1 VSRPQFRDAGE
12 LLRDPDFA
20 KLFSAHMVAWFGT
33 SMAPIAMAFGVL
45 HVTGSARDTGVVVAC
60 QTAAQIV
67 VLLFGGVVADRMS
80 RRRVMVSAD
89 LLAMSSQATMAIA
102 FVTEHA
108 HVPLMMALMV
118 CNGVALA
125 FHQPA
130 LMGFIPQVVKPE
142 KLQSANALLGTARS
156 GAFALGAACAGVLV
170 AMFGSG
176 PTIAIDAAGFAVAAL
191 LVSRIRANPAS
202 PSRAATMLADLKSG
216 WSEFVSHRW
225 LWVIVLQ
232 FSLVVAAGQSIYGLI
247 GPMVAKQSMGG
258 PPDWGFISAAF
269 GIGTLCGGFVA
280 MRLNVVHP
288 MRAATLCVF
297 AFAAPALLLAT
308 TTKVWLVALGTFAH
322 GVCGQNFG
330 VLWMT
335 TVQRKIPTEMLSRVS
350 AYDALGSFALA
361 PLGIVAAGVA
371 VEALGTQTTAWIAV
385 AMVVVPTA
393 LALLVRDVRQMRL
406 DS

>member
-1 VSRPQFRDAGE
+1 MSRPQFRDAAE
-12 LLRDPDFA
+12 LLRDRDFA
-20 KLFSAHMVAWFGT
+20 KLFAAHMVAWFGT

-156 GAFALGAACAGVLV
+156 GAFALGAACAGVSV
-170 AMFGSG
+170 ALFSSR
-176 PTIAIDAAGFAVAAL
+176 PTIPDAGSSRFQHRKAVLMSGSALKPATGARTTVMNDVEIELEQVHLRVGWLSGNRLHYAHRPRRQRAGL
-191 LVSRIRANPAS
+191 MR
-202 PSRAATMLADLKSG
+202 
-216 WSEFVSHRW
+216 
-225 LWVIVLQ
+225 
-232 FSLVVAAGQSIYGLI
+232 
-247 GPMVAKQSMGG
+247 PMVAKRWMGVHQLAC
-258 PPDWGFISAAF
+258 ISTAF
-269 GIGTLCGGFVA
+269 GIGTY
-280 MRLNVVHP
+280 MRWLRRDAVERPATDAENSVCAYSRSRHP
-288 MRAATLCVF
+288 R
-297 AFAAPALLLAT
+297 LLLAT
-308 TTKVWLVALGTFAH
+308 TAKVWSSHSALRSRGCA
-322 GVCGQNFG
+322 VRISACCG
-330 VLWMT
+330 
-335 TVQRKIPTEMLSRVS
+335 
-350 AYDALGSFALA
+350 
-361 PLGIVAAGVA
+361 
-371 VEALGTQTTAWIAV
+371 
-385 AMVVVPTA
+385 
-393 LALLVRDVRQMRL
+393 
-406 DS
+406 

>member
-1 VSRPQFRDAGE
+1 MSRPQFRDAAE
-12 LLRDPDFA
+12 LLRDRDFA
-20 KLFSAHMVAWFGT
+20 KLFSAHLVAWFGT

-60 QTAAQIV
+60 QTAAQLV

-118 CNGVALA
+118 VQRRGARVSPAGADGFHSAGGQARETAIRECAARHRAQRRLCARRGVRRRV
-125 FHQPA
+125 
-130 LMGFIPQVVKPE
+130 G
-142 KLQSANALLGTARS
+142 
-156 GAFALGAACAGVLV
+156 GAC
-170 AMFGSG
+170 S
-176 PTIAIDAAGFAVAAL
+176 AAGRRSRSTPRVS
-191 LVSRIRANPAS
+191 VSRRCWCRESAAMPAS
-202 PSRAATMLADLKSG
+202 PARGTTVLHDLKSG

-258 PPDWGFISAAF
+258 PADWGFISAAF

-280 MRLNVVHP
+280 MRLNVVRP

-335 TVQRKIPTEMLSRVS
+335 TLQRKIPPNMLSRVS

-371 VEALGTQTTAWIAV
+371 VEAFGTQITAWIAV
-385 AMVVVPTA
+385 AMVVIPTA
-393 LALLVRDVRQMRL
+393 LTLLVRDVRQMRL
-406 DS
+406 D